1 MIQTIS
7 FNNFNSD
14 NLYTQ
19 YFTDIG
25 EDTYIFTVRWSEYCD
40 CAFLSINDYEN
51 NPIISGVALVN
62 GLRIRNNNLP
72 YVFLFTQNLM
82 YHFSPCIFNIS
93 GETLVLFGEPFM
105 HGCGSGG

>member
-25 EDTYIFTVRWSEYCD
+25 EDTYIFTVRWSDYCN

-51 NPIISGVALVN
+51 NPIISGLALVN

-72 YVFLFTQNLM
+72 YVFYFVQIN
-82 YHFSPCIFNIS
+82 
-93 GETLVLFGEPFM
+93 GETYEPTIDNIADEFVLVYEDGEE
-105 HGCGSGG
+105 